1 MISLPIKP
9 KIVKEEGDKAVF
21 EIGEL
26 YPGYGITIG
35 NALRRVLLSSL
46 EGAAITQVKISG
58 VSHEFSTI
66 SGVLEDVI
74 NIILNLKK
82 LRFKAFSDEP
92 QKAVLK
98 IKGKKEVK
106 GSDFK
111 VPSQLELVSKDVHIA
126 TLTGKNAS
134 LEMEVKIEKGIGY
147 QPKDRDEKDVEVG
160 VILMDAIFTPIQKV
174 SFELENMRVGN
185 RTDFD
190 KLFLEIETDGTISPE
205 EALSQSSDILLK
217 HFNLISVF
225 KESKEKKT
233 AKKKTLKETKKTVK
247 KDKKKTTKTTKKTKK
262 TTKRPKKK
270 EK

>member
-9 KIVKEEGDKAVF
+9 KIIKEEGNKAVF

-190 KLFLEIETDGTISPE
+190 KLFLEIETDGTVSPE

-217 HFNLISVF
+217 HFNLISGVF
-225 KESKEKKT
+225 KESKEKKP
-233 AKKKTLKETKKTVK
+233 AKKKTLKETKKTAK
-247 KDKKKTTKTTKKTKK
+247 KDKKKTTKTTKKTTKK
-262 TTKRPKKK
+262 SKKK